1 MPVSELFSGWPA
13 WAVFVV
19 LALGAYARGS
29 VTYWLGRG
37 ARVGS
42 ERSRWR
48 RYAEAPIVG
57 SAERWVGR
65 VGAPWCRSV
74 SPSASRAR
82 STSRPGCSACRN
94 AASNRPSSSVPCS
107 GPRSTRRSAR
117 RRGCLARSCAV
128 VVGAARYGRGRAPHR
143 RVPPDHPSRR
153 GVILPDRHR
162 WRRGQA
168 RLRRNVTRIIC
179 PYAGRGRPHAE
190 RPLTIVRGTPAC
202 RVTAPVDPTRPARG
216 IPVAGSHHRCKGKLP

>member
-57 SAERWVGR
+57 SAERVFGR
-65 VGAPWCRSV
+65 TWGGEAGGPHAGRRKETSDTRIRGVYDETIALDV
-74 SPSASRAR
+74 APSAIS
-82 STSRPGCSACRN
+82 
-94 AASNRPSSSVPCS
+94 
-107 GPRSTRRSAR
+107 
-117 RRGCLARSCAV
+117 
-128 VVGAARYGRGRAPHR
+128 
-143 RVPPDHPSRR
+143 
-153 GVILPDRHR
+153 
-162 WRRGQA
+162 
-168 RLRRNVTRIIC
+168 RLRWSLVYERVI
-179 PYAGRGRPHAE
+179 AMRGGDVELASSDVVAE
-190 RPLTIVRGTPAC
+190 GE
-202 RVTAPVDPTRPARG
+202 
-216 IPVAGSHHRCKGKLP
+216 VAW